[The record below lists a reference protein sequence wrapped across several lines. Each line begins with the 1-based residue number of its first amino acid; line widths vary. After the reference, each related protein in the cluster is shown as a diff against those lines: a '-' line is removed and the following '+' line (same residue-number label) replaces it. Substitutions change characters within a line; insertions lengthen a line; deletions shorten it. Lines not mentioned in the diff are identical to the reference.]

1 VQIGP
6 ARKDLKMGSPCAVPS
21 HGAVA
26 RVPLTSFSSAFLVL
40 MDGRDCPTQLQADLR
55 KRTFS
60 RVEAMK
66 TAVRSYSP

>member
-21 HGAVA
+21 HGAVE

-40 MDGRDCPTQLQADLR
+40 MDGLPPLQADLR
-55 KRTFS
+55 KEITG
-60 RVEAMK
+60 
-66 TAVRSYSP
+66 